1 MLVANPSQG
10 DNSRTE
16 AEFRS
21 ARASGYLATMASH
34 FSHKI
39 EVTEVDGA
47 VHLQFVCG
55 LAVLRTTTDS
65 LHMCIEAPSKE
76 EMQQTCQVVE
86 SHLLRFAFREN
97 PEPLVWRKL

>member
-10 DNSRTE
+10 GMSKTE

-21 ARASGYLATMASH
+21 DRSGGYRATMASH
-34 FSHKI
+34 FSRKI

-47 VHLQFVCG
+47 VHLQFICG
-55 LAVLRTTTDS
+55 LAVLRVTADT
-65 LHMCIEAPSKE
+65 LHIRIEAPSKE

-86 SHLLRFAFREN
+86 SHLLRFAFRE
-97 PEPLVWRKL
+97 EPTPLIWRDL